1 MNLHVVNTV
10 IHFSQCRARA
20 YDTYMKKFFP
30 YGIISVGEDRHENSA
45 EYATY
50 DTWGRALNA
59 FMSELEYQEILD
71 IEALM
76 MLGRGDSDTFEKSL
90 AYLVETYPNDD
101 VESKG
106 LAIDYIISKS
116 PLDRYLSDGLDILNG
131 TYERDS
137 N

>member
-1 MNLHVVNTV
+1 MFYKNMEQIKSDILEQVLSLTNY
-10 IHFSQCRARA
+10 
-20 YDTYMKKFFP
+20 YDYNIYTGNDVQK
-30 YGIISVGEDRHENSA
+30 
-45 EYATY
+45 T
-50 DTWGRALNA
+50 LNK
-59 FMSELEYQEILD
+59 EILD